1 MALPKGFFVSPEI
14 GEREVKLPGGV
25 EKLWFRKVSS
35 FDWERFLSAARSQD
49 IDQRAMRTHILIAAA
64 LCDPDGE
71 TSLTIEQ
78 AQKLVPEVAAAIYTE
93 AFLFNHKPTVEVES
107 GNG

>member
-1 MALPKGFFVSPEI
+1 MALPKDFFVSPEV
-14 GEREVKLPGGV
+14 GERDVKMPGGTQ
-25 EKLWFRKVSS
+25 KLWFRKVSS

-71 TSLTIEQ
+71 PALTIEK
-78 AQKLVPEVAAAIYTE
+78 AQKLLPDVAAAIYTE
-93 AFLFNHKPTVEVES
+93 AFLFNHKPVQEAEE